1 MSYLLLL
8 AGSMSLPTAGRSV
21 RRVTIAYTGARF
33 PTAGKYAKGFP
44 RTRGDRPSYGQ
55 EAARA

>member
-8 AGSMSLPTAGRSV
+8 ADWMYRAIAERSV
-21 RRVTIAYTGARF
+21 RPVTIAYTGARF

-44 RTRGDRPSYGQ
+44 RTRGDRP
-55 EAARA
+55 EA